1 MIIKR
6 MSFAT
11 PGCVG
16 ICSVSDADKEHP
28 NKLPFQGVLLVLD
41 KPSNKPP
48 HGAEGHRILVP
59 TSVAKRRLSTLISMG
74 VNYNPDLDGHA
85 VRHKVGVITGAW
97 IEDGK
102 VFVKGFMWRKDFPE
116 VSRDMKAGRL
126 GMSMELSDVLVRTKE
141 EDPWYLED
149 FHFSGATILFK
160 TAAAY
165 YNTSLSAAA
174 RKRVGR
180 SNDQE
185 KQIGSNTT
193 ALAAKAALVREEGG
207 RMANEKQKEK
217 VNAAGDQGA
226 LLVKAIS
233 AAMQEGMKPFAVV
246 LEKQGKALDRLSM
259 SFEELKGLTIAAAA
273 DKGEEQDDEQTDDEI
288 KAAKMKADADGDDDD
303 EGDGEDEG
311 KHHKKG
317 DEDDDD
323 DDDDLEAELEHLE
336 DKAAD
341 EEPGEVNKDAKN
353 EGDKTESEGKQG
365 PSKSMPIKANRIAA
379 SSLVRDLYAS
389 NLQMKKSIKTMKAK
403 AAKMEEVMQ
412 NKIDALEA
420 QVEQYAER
428 VDRKSVSAEVTAFL
442 AKGGVDLRDLRAEG
456 RKLSVTE
463 VDGIFASS
471 PVQLDP
477 TTRMW
482 FKNQLLEAGVMEQG
496 EIHRG
501 M

>member
-1 MIIKR
+1 VIVKR

-16 ICSVSDADKEHP
+16 ICSVSTDDKEHP

-59 TSVAKRRLSTLISMG
+59 TSVAKKRLSTLISMG
-74 VNYNPDLDGHA
+74 VNYNPELDGHA

-102 VFVKGFMWRKDFPE
+102 VFVKGFMWKKDFPE

-165 YNTSLSAAA
+165 YNTSLSASGK
-174 RKRVGR
+174 KRVGR
-180 SNDQE
+180 SNDLD
-185 KQIGSNTT
+185 KDNGSNQT
-193 ALAAKAALVREEGG
+193 ALAAKVALVREEGG
-207 RMANEKQKEK
+207 RMATKDK
-217 VNAAGDQGA
+217 VKDAAGDQGA

-233 AAMQEGMKPFAVV
+233 AAVQEGFKPFATV
-246 LEKQGKALDRLSM
+246 LEKQGRILGELSV
-259 SFEELKGLTIAAAA
+259 SIEEMKGLTIAAAA
-273 DKGEEQDDEQTDDEI
+273 EEDEPEEKEKKEVKI
-288 KAAKMKADADGDDDD
+288 EAGKMKADSDDDDDDD

-336 DKAAD
+336 DKAAED
-341 EEPGEVNKDAKN
+341 EPGEVNKEAKN

-365 PSKSMPIKANRIAA
+365 PAKSMPIKANRIAA
-379 SSLVRDLYAS
+379 SALVRDLYAS
-389 NLQMKKSIKTMKAK
+389 NIKMRKTIKKMKAS
-403 AAKMEEVMQ
+403 ATDRDEAMQ

-442 AKGGVDLRDLRAEG
+442 AKGGVDLRELRADG
-456 RKLSVTE
+456 RKLSVSE
-463 VDGIFASS
+463 VDQIFANS
-471 PVQLDP
+471 PTQLDP

-482 FKNQLLEAGVMEQG
+482 FKNQLLEAGAMEQG

>member
-1 MIIKR
+1 MKFR
-6 MSFAT
+6 LSNLRFST

-16 ICSVSDADKEHP
+16 ICSVSAEDKEHP

-59 TSVAKRRLSTLISMG
+59 TSVAKKRLSTLISMG

-102 VFVKGFMWRKDFPE
+102 VFVKGFMWKKDFPE

-165 YNTSLSAAA
+165 YNTSLSASG
-174 RKRVGR
+174 KRVGR
-180 SNDQE
+180 SNDRKE
-185 KQIGSNTT
+185 NNGSNQT
-193 ALAAKAALVREEGG
+193 ALAAKVALVREEGG
-207 RMANEKQKEK
+207 RMATKDK
-217 VNAAGDQGA
+217 VTENAAGDQGA

-233 AAMQEGMKPFAVV
+233 AAMQEGFKPFATV
-246 LEKQGKALDRLSM
+246 LERQNKVLTELTA
-259 SFEELKGLTIAAAA
+259 SFDELKGLTIAASA
-273 DKGEEQDDEQTDDEI
+273 EEDEPEEKEEKDI
-288 KAAKMKADADGDDDD
+288 KAGKMKADSDGDDDDD

-336 DKAAD
+336 DKAAED
-341 EEPGEVNKDAKN
+341 EPGEVNKEAKN

-365 PSKSMPIKANRIAA
+365 PAKSMPIKANRIAA
-379 SSLVRDLYAS
+379 SALVRDLYAA
-389 NLQMKKSIKTMKAK
+389 NIKFRKTIKKMKAS
-403 AAKMEEVMQ
+403 AEAREEALT
-412 NKIDALEA
+412 NKLDALEA

-428 VDRKSVSAEVTAFL
+428 IDRKSVSAEVTAFL
-442 AKGGVDLRDLRAEG
+442 AKGGVDLRELRADG
-456 RKLSVTE
+456 RKLSITE
-463 VDGIFASS
+463 VDQIFANS
-471 PVQLDP
+471 PTQLDP

-482 FKNQLLEAGVMEQG
+482 FKNQLLEAGAMEQG